1 MDSFSVSE
9 EKLIDVQFIEGR
21 IPYERKHKGLD
32 VVVSRNLVQLLF
44 PDQLSLGNLFEITF
58 ELTDE
63 E

>member
-32 VVVSRNLVQLLF
+32 VVVSRNLVKLLF